1 MIVVDTSVLVAIL
14 REEDDAADWID
25 VFDQTSKS
33 QMSIVSYVETHLV
46 IHGRARDTAPS
57 KVTDLIDA
65 LRIEIM
71 PVSMEQG
78 ETAVTAFLR
87 YGKGRHRA
95 GLNLAD
101 CFSYA
106 LAKIQKAPLLFKGN
120 DFAMTD
126 LVPVRQSE

>member
-14 REEDDAADWID
+14 RQEDDAAEWID
-25 VFDQTSKS
+25 VFHQTAKS
-33 QMSIVSYVETHLV
+33 QMYVVSYVETSMV
-46 IHGRARDTAPS
+46 IFGRDRDTDPDEVA
-57 KVTDLIDA
+57 DLLDA
-65 LRIEIM
+65 LRIEII
-71 PVSMEQG
+71 PVSLEQG
-78 ETAVTAFLR
+78 EAAAAAFLR

-106 LAKIQKAPLLFKGN
+106 LAKVQKAPLLFKGN

-126 LVPVRQSE
+126 PVPAWKP

>member
-14 REEDDAADWID
+14 REEDDAAEWIN
-25 VFDQTSKS
+25 VFDKTSKS
-33 QMSIVSYVETHLV
+33 QMSVVSYVETSMV
-46 IHGRARDTAPS
+46 IHGRARDTDPN
-57 KVTDLIDA
+57 KVADLVEA

-71 PVSMEQG
+71 PVSLEQG
-78 ETAVTAFLR
+78 ETAVAAFLR

-95 GLNLAD
+95 GLNIAD

-106 LAKIQKAPLLFKGN
+106 LAKIKGAPLLFKGN

-126 LVPVRQSE
+126 LVPAWQS

>member
-14 REEDDAADWID
+14 REEDDAAEWID

-33 QMSIVSYVETHLV
+33 QMSVVSYVETSMV
-46 IHGRARDTAPS
+46 IYGRARDTDPS
-57 KVTDLIDA
+57 EVTDLIEA
-65 LRIEIM
+65 LQIEIV
-71 PVSMEQG
+71 PVSLEQG
-78 ETAVTAFLR
+78 EAAVAAFLR

-106 LAKIQKAPLLFKGN
+106 LAQVRRAPLLYKGN

-126 LVPVRQSE
+126 LLPAR